1 VNSQLAWYAS
11 NLVSWVLGC
20 NPYNICMM
28 YGYGQNNVPYM
39 SSMFGHGSGRGG
51 ISNGITGQAG
61 KGDGSGIDFKMEDN
75 GNEWR
80 WSEQWIPHTGWFL
93 QAVAAMSSDKT
104 SGVVAVPKFK
114 ALVLA
119 ERGGQHEDFVVS
131 ALEWL
136 YGYAAEK
143 NFEITVIN
151 HANEIDEALL
161 AKYKVIIQL
170 NYAPYNWGD
179 KAMAAFV
186 KYIEEGK
193 GGWVGFH
200 HASLL
205 GEFDGFPM
213 WNWFS
218 DFMGGIRFKNYIAAT
233 ASATVNI
240 EDKNH
245 PVMKGVTSPMII
257 HDDEWYTF
265 DKNPRP
271 NVHVLA
277 NVDESSYKPAS
288 NIKMGDHPVIWTNE
302 KMKARNVYFL
312 MGHSPSLLNS
322 VEFKTMFGNAI
333 IWAAGK

>member
-1 VNSQLAWYAS
+1 MKNLPSSFTLYDEWYEFDKSPRPNVHVLATADETSYKPNKPMGDHPMIWTNPSYDRAIYIGIGHDTTACTDPNFTILMRDAILWAAS
-11 NLVSWVLGC
+11 
-20 NPYNICMM
+20 P
-28 YGYGQNNVPYM
+28 
-39 SSMFGHGSGRGG
+39 
-51 ISNGITGQAG
+51 
-61 KGDGSGIDFKMEDN
+61 
-75 GNEWR
+75 
-80 WSEQWIPHTGWFL
+80 
-93 QAVAAMSSDKT
+93 VAA
-104 SGVVAVPKFK
+104 PKFK

-143 NFEITVIN
+143 NFEINVIN
-151 HANEIDEALL
+151 HASEIDETLL
-161 AKYKVIIQL
+161 SKYKVIIQL

-186 KYIEEGK
+186 KYIEEGR

-240 EDKNH
+240 EDMNH
-245 PVMKGVTSPMII
+245 PVMKGVSSPMII
-257 HDDEWYTF
+257 PDDEWYTF

-271 NVHVLA
+271 KVHVLA
-277 NVDESSYKPAS
+277 TVDESSYKPVS
-288 NIKMGDHPVIWTNE
+288 DIKMGDHPVIWTNE

-312 MGHSPSLLNS
+312 MGHSPSLLKS
-322 VEFKTMFGNAI
+322 DGFKTMFGNAI
-333 IWAAGK
+333 LWAAGK